1 MTNILVLYYSSNGAT
16 ESLARQVC
24 TGVDS
29 IENAVAVL
37 RTVPSVSTVCESTE
51 KLIPSNGPPYVNK
64 KDLANCSGLIMG
76 SPTYFGN
83 MAAPLKYFLDSTS
96 SEWLSGVLAGKPA
109 GFFTSSS
116 SSHGGQESTLLSMAI
131 PLLHHG
137 MIIVGIPYTLKEIS
151 TTKSGGGPYGAS
163 HITWNQNNEELTN
176 EEKKVAQVIGKRVT
190 QIAKKLI
197 LK

>member
-1 MTNILVLYYSSNGAT
+1 MTNILVLYYSNNGAT

-109 GFFTSSS
+109 GVFTSSS
-116 SSHGGQESTLLSMAI
+116 SPHGGQESTLLSMAI

-163 HITWNQNNEELTN
+163 HITWNRDNEELTN

>member
-1 MTNILVLYYSSNGAT
+1 
-16 ESLARQVC
+16 
-24 TGVDS
+24 
-29 IENAVAVL
+29 
-37 RTVPSVSTVCESTE
+37 
-51 KLIPSNGPPYVNK
+51 
-64 KDLANCSGLIMG
+64 MG

-176 EEKKVAQVIGKRVT
+176 EEEKVAQAVGKRVT

>member
-24 TGVDS
+24 AGVDS
-29 IENAVAVL
+29 IENAAAVL

-51 KLIPSNGPPYVNK
+51 NLIPSNGPPYVNK

-96 SEWLSGVLAGKPA
+96 SEWLSGVLADKPA

-116 SSHGGQESTLLSMAI
+116 SPHGGQESTLLSMAI

-137 MIIVGIPYTLKEIS
+137 MIIVGIPYTLKAIS
-151 TTKSGGGPYGAS
+151 TTKS
-163 HITWNQNNEELTN
+163 EVDLMEL
-176 EEKKVAQVIGKRVT
+176 VILLGIGIPKN
-190 QIAKKLI
+190 
-197 LK
+197 

>member
-1 MTNILVLYYSSNGAT
+1 M
-16 ESLARQVC
+16 
-24 TGVDS
+24 
-29 IENAVAVL
+29 
-37 RTVPSVSTVCESTE
+37 STVCESTE

-96 SEWLSGVLAGKPA
+96 SEWLSGVLADKPA

-116 SSHGGQESTLLSMAI
+116 SPHGGQESTLLSMAI

-163 HITWNQNNEELTN
+163 HITWNRDNEELTN

>member
-1 MTNILVLYYSSNGAT
+1 MTNILVLYYSNNGAT

-116 SSHGGQESTLLSMAI
+116 SPHVGQESTLLSMAI

-163 HITWNQNNEELTN
+163 HITWNRDNEELTN

>member
-1 MTNILVLYYSSNGAT
+1 
-16 ESLARQVC
+16 
-24 TGVDS
+24 
-29 IENAVAVL
+29 
-37 RTVPSVSTVCESTE
+37 
-51 KLIPSNGPPYVNK
+51 
-64 KDLANCSGLIMG
+64 
-76 SPTYFGN
+76 
-83 MAAPLKYFLDSTS
+83 
-96 SEWLSGVLAGKPA
+96 
-109 GFFTSSS
+109 
-116 SSHGGQESTLLSMAI
+116 MAI

-163 HITWNQNNEELTN
+163 HITWNRDNEELTN

>member
-1 MTNILVLYYSSNGAT
+1 MTNILVLYYSNNGAT

-29 IENAVAVL
+29 IENAAAVL

-116 SSHGGQESTLLSMAI
+116 SPHGGQESTLLSMAI

-163 HITWNQNNEELTN
+163 HITWNQDNEELTN

>member
-24 TGVDS
+24 AGVDS
-29 IENAVAVL
+29 IENAAAVL

-163 HITWNQNNEELTN
+163 HITWNRDNEELTN
-176 EEKKVAQVIGKRVT
+176 EEKKVAQAVGKRVT

>member
-1 MTNILVLYYSSNGAT
+1 MTNILVLYYSNNGAT

-116 SSHGGQESTLLSMAI
+116 SPHGGQESTLLSMAI

-163 HITWNQNNEELTN
+163 HITWNRDNEELTN
-176 EEKKVAQVIGKRVT
+176 EEKKVAQAVGKRVT

>member
-1 MTNILVLYYSSNGAT
+1 MTNILVLYYSNNGAT

-29 IENAVAVL
+29 IENAAAVL

-163 HITWNQNNEELTN
+163 HITWNRDNEELTN
-176 EEKKVAQVIGKRVT
+176 EEKKVAQAVGKRVT

>member
-1 MTNILVLYYSSNGAT
+1 MTNILVLYYSNNGAT

-163 HITWNQNNEELTN
+163 HITWNRDNEELTN

>member
-24 TGVDS
+24 AGVDS
-29 IENAVAVL
+29 IENAAAVL

-96 SEWLSGVLAGKPA
+96 SEWLSGVLADKPA

-116 SSHGGQESTLLSMAI
+116 SPHGGQESTLLSMAI

-137 MIIVGIPYTLKEIS
+137 MIIVGIPYTLKAIS

-163 HITWNQNNEELTN
+163 HITWNRDNEELTN

>member
-1 MTNILVLYYSSNGAT
+1 MTNILVLYYSNNGAT

-29 IENAVAVL
+29 IENAAAVL

-116 SSHGGQESTLLSMAI
+116 SPHGGQESTLLSMAI

-163 HITWNQNNEELTN
+163 HITWNRDNEELTN
-176 EEKKVAQVIGKRVT
+176 EEKKVAQAVGKRVT